1 MVLNNTTARQAKS
14 TDYAATSVDAYVG
27 SRIKLRRNLL
37 GISQERLAEEVGIT
51 FQQVQKYERGL
62 NRVSAGRLWK
72 IAKTLGV
79 SVNFFFEETNNNYQV
94 PLTTSSS
101 APLCFCEDSPHVE
114 DDILARKDV
123 IELVRHY
130 LMISDPKVAKNVL
143 DLIKS
148 LSATQNMS
156 SPFDK
161 DI

>member
-1 MVLNNTTARQAKS
+1 MLKNITVRQTRNSDAVTS
-14 TDYAATSVDAYVG
+14 SVDAYVG

-37 GISQERLAEEVGIT
+37 GISQERLADEVGIT

-79 SVNFFFEETNNNYQV
+79 PVSFFFEETNNNYPV
-94 PLTTSSS
+94 PMTTVSS
-101 APLCFCEDSPHVE
+101 APMCFCEDSPHIE

-130 LMISDPKVAKNVL
+130 LMISDPKVSKNVL

-148 LSATQNMS
+148 LSTIQNTS
-156 SPFDK
+156 SSFDK
-161 DI
+161 DA

>member
-1 MVLNNTTARQAKS
+1 MPARPTKN
-14 TDYAATSVDAYVG
+14 TDYATTPVDAYVG

-62 NRVSAGRLWK
+62 NRVSAGRLWQ

-94 PLTTSSS
+94 PLTVPSS
-101 APLCFCEDSPHVE
+101 APLCFCEDSPRVE

-148 LSATQNMS
+148 LSATQNTS
-156 SPFDK
+156 STFNK
-161 DI
+161 DV